1 MSTVQTKTNRSGRS
15 TRDAIIDAA
24 SRLILV
30 KGYSATSVDDVLRE
44 SSVGKGNFYHY
55 FKSKEDLAHAILD
68 RVVRAFLDRTLE
80 PCFSDPDLSRLSQ
93 IRCFLDHLV
102 SHQRDSAC
110 VGGCMMGNL
119 ASELSDVHEGFR
131 ARLADV
137 FGHWRTRLT
146 TALAEGQERGEV
158 GPRCSP
164 AVVAQFLVASLEGAI
179 LMTKLTKD
187 IGVME
192 QCVAELK
199 QYLSLYRGDAR

>member
-1 MSTVQTKTNRSGRS
+1 MSTAQTKPHRNGRS

-30 KGYSATSVDDVLRE
+30 KGYSATSIDDVLRD
-44 SSVGKGNFYHY
+44 STVGKGTFYYY
-55 FKSKEDLAHAILD
+55 FKSKEDLAYAILD
-68 RVVRAFLDRTLE
+68 RVVRGFVDRTLE
-80 PCFSDPDLSRLSQ
+80 PCFSDPGLSRLSQ

-102 SHQRDSAC
+102 SAQRDSAC

-131 ARLADV
+131 ARLAEV

-146 TALAEGQERGEV
+146 TALVEGQERGEV
-158 GPRCSP
+158 TVRCSP
-164 AVVAQFLVASLEGAI
+164 AIVAQFLVASLEGAI

-199 QYLSLYRGDAR
+199 QYLSLYSGGGR

>member
-1 MSTVQTKTNRSGRS
+1 MSTVHAKTHRNGRS
-15 TRDAIIDAA
+15 TRDAILDAA

-30 KGYSATSVDDVLRE
+30 RGYSATSIDDVLRE
-44 SSVGKGNFYHY
+44 STVGKGNFYYY

-68 RVVRAFLDRTLE
+68 RVVRGFVDRTLE
-80 PCFSDPDLSRLSQ
+80 PCFSDPAPSRLGQ

-102 SHQRDSAC
+102 SAQRDSAC

-131 ARLADV
+131 ARLAEV
-137 FGHWRTRLT
+137 FGHWERRLT
-146 TALAEGQERGEV
+146 TALAEGQQRGEV
-158 GPRCSP
+158 VAGCQS
-164 AVVAQFLVASLEGAI
+164 AAVAQFLVASLEGAI

-192 QCVAELK
+192 RCVAELK
-199 QYLSLYRGDAR
+199 RYLLLYSGEAR